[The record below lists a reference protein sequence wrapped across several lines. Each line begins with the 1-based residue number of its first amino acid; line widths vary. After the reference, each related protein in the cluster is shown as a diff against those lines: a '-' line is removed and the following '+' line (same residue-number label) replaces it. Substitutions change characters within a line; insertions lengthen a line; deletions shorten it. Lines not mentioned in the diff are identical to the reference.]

1 MNDIVRN
8 PAFMNPVERLDDPTF
23 LRFAYEG
30 DISIAY
36 FRYHESVTYVWV
48 KRKPTENDNRP
59 EARKWLKDRM
69 REYLTTGTTIS
80 EKHGKL
86 EQQIVADLFS
96 YAVENMLSDSVAFNI
111 GSGLGFMDLKHR
123 TISLLLVK
131 RLEGSI

>member
-1 MNDIVRN
+1 MNNLVR
-8 PAFMNPVERLDDPTF
+8 NPVERLDDPTF

-36 FRYHESVTYVWV
+36 FRLHDSVTYVWV
-48 KRKPTENDNRP
+48 KRNPNEPDNRP
-59 EARKWLKDRM
+59 EARRWLKDRM
-69 REYLTTGTTIS
+69 REYVTTGTTLS

-86 EQQIVADLFS
+86 EQQIVADLFC
-96 YAVENMLSDSVAFNI
+96 YATQEVLSDSVAFDI